1 MVSDRVPN
9 AFNRSGAIW
18 SVVLDIFKAFER
30 VWYHDLFQKLLP
42 YVISD
47 QIFGNRWFRV
57 VVDENSSQK
66 YLVIK
71 ASVSQGSILGL
82 TVFLLY
88 INDVLDEFF
97 L

>member
-1 MVSDRVPN
+1 M
-9 AFNRSGAIW
+9 
-18 SVVLDIFKAFER
+18 
-30 VWYHDLFQKLLP
+30 
-42 YVISD
+42 
-47 QIFGNRWFRV
+47 